1 VEERRV
7 GLDAPNG
14 TRGPHSLTDSDDLA
28 QNPIL
33 QKLQAWDDRAIA
45 GASTF
50 RGELTLALSPG
61 QLRRMAEYLCT
72 EPGLEFNF
80 LSDISTVDRFPLEPR
95 FEMNYHLLS
104 ISLRHTLRLRV
115 MAPSGKDPQVDT
127 VTPVWT
133 TADWLE
139 REIFDLFGVRFLGHP
154 DLRRIL
160 MPEDWE
166 GHPLRKDY
174 PVEGFR

>member
-1 VEERRV
+1 MIES
-7 GLDAPNG
+7 A
-14 TRGPHSLTDSDDLA
+14 DLE

-33 QKLQAWDDRAIA
+33 LKLRAWDSRAVVA
-45 GASTF
+45 ALNF
-50 RGELTLALSPG
+50 RDELTLVVPPEH
-61 QLRRMAEYLCT
+61 LRRTAAFLRADSA
-72 EPGLEFNF
+72 LDFDF
-80 LSDISTVDRFPLEPR
+80 LSAVAAVDRFPIEPR
-95 FEMNYHLLS
+95 FELNYQLLS
-104 ISLRHTLRLRV
+104 IFHRHTLRLRV
-115 MAPSGKDPQVDT
+115 TAPGGRDPQIDT
-127 VTPVWT
+127 LTAVWP
-133 TADWLE
+133 AANWLE